1 MIPKFQ
7 EHSAEELR
15 SRAAILA
22 AEEAQRAAR
31 AAQPP
36 QQLPPQEA
44 ASSSAEDTDDE
55 AFLAL
60 HKAMEEGER
69 ARYAGWTGES
79 PFSLN
84 LSPFSDLRYMY

>member
-1 MIPKFQ
+1 MQAANIMIPKFQ

-31 AAQPP
+31 AAQHPQPP
-36 QQLPPQEA
+36 EA
-44 ASSSAEDTDDE
+44 ASSSSEDTDDE

-69 ARYAGWTGES
+69 ARYAGWTGEPQHTIS
-79 PFSLN
+79 RCS
-84 LSPFSDLRYMY
+84 

>member
-22 AEEAQRAAR
+22 AEEALRAAR
-31 AAQPP
+31 AAQQPP
-36 QQLPPQEA
+36 LQEA
-44 ASSSAEDTDDE
+44 ASSSSEDTDDE

-69 ARYAGWTGES
+69 ARYAGWTGAS
-79 PFSLN
+79 QHTTSRC
-84 LSPFSDLRYMY
+84 S